1 MVDGQWGTAID
12 EQRMEWLRSRLAL
25 AKSTYPSH
33 QSDQKPPFAG
43 QSLTGAEVFWL
54 TVQVLAGP
62 QGDLTAAERRLQ
74 QAATNPLLRVS
85 LDLSAIDLRGA
96 VLSGAHLEGA
106 ILGRVRLGGA
116 TLAVAHLEAAYLGE
130 ADLTGTFM
138 DRAYMERCYLGNAH
152 LCSASLWAVNL
163 QGASLYAADLQ
174 DAILHLADLRDTD
187 LRSAHLDRA
196 DLSEVRLQDA
206 NLTEATLRGTSLYE
220 AQLEG
225 AVLSKADL
233 FETDL
238 RRTTFDSVSR
248 LNGAHLDQAKIDQSS
263 FIETNLAVIDWPELK
278 RLGDE
283 TLAHQRRLRLL
294 HYDLSGRRQFKTGR
308 RKPSR
313 VHMEEYRTAA
323 RAYRSLSVALRN
335 QGLARTAN
343 RFHYRAEVMSRRSSY
358 FEGITAL
365 TSLRFFLVPYLFGA
379 WLISLTLS
387 IVAGYGVYHVWRLFL
402 TYLAVIATFA
412 GLYYVFGQQDHP
424 ATTVINAVVLSLT
437 SFHGRG
443 LQPPVQLTDTISI
456 YAAIEAVLGLV
467 VEALFIGSLTRRITG
482 L

>member
-1 MVDGQWGTAID
+1 MVEGQWGSAID
-12 EQRMEWLRSRLAL
+12 GQRMEWLRSRLAL
-25 AKSTYPSH
+25 SKSSDPH

-54 TVQVLAGP
+54 AVQVLAGP
-62 QGDLTAAERRLQ
+62 QENTAAAERRLQ
-74 QAATNPLLRVS
+74 QATASPLLRVS
-85 LDLSAIDLRGA
+85 LDLSGVDLRGA

-116 TLAVAHLEAAYLGE
+116 TLAVAHLEGAYLGD
-130 ADLTGTFM
+130 ADLSGTFL
-138 DRAYMERCYLGNAH
+138 DRACLERCYLGNAH
-152 LCSASLWAVNL
+152 LSGASLWAANL
-163 QGASLYAADLQ
+163 QGASLYAADLR
-174 DAILHLADLRDTD
+174 DAIVHYADLRDTD

-196 DLSEVRLQDA
+196 DLSEVRLQGA
-206 NLTEATLRGTSLYE
+206 NLTQASLRGASLYE

-233 FETDL
+233 LETDL
-238 RRTTFDSVSR
+238 RRTAFDNFSR
-248 LNGAHLDQAKIDQSS
+248 LNGAHLDRAVIDQSS

-283 TLAHQRRLRLL
+283 TLARQRRLRLL
-294 HYDLSGRRQFKTGR
+294 HYDLSGRRQYKPGR
-308 RKPSR
+308 RKAAR
-313 VHMEEYRTAA
+313 IRMEDYRTAA

-335 QGLARTAN
+335 QGLSRTAN
-343 RFHYRAEVMSRRSSY
+343 RFHYRAEVMSRRSAY
-358 FEGITAL
+358 FEGVAAL
-365 TSLRFFLVPYLFGA
+365 MSPRIFLVPFLVGA

-387 IVAGYGVYHVWRLFL
+387 AVAGYGVYHVWRLFL
-402 TYLAVIATFA
+402 TYLAVIGTFA

-424 ATTVINAVVLSLT
+424 TMTVINAVVLSLT